1 MKIALVTDQ
10 HFGVRNDNTKFLD
23 YFEKFYSNIFF
34 PKLKEEGIDT
44 IIDLGDSFDR
54 RKFINYYSL
63 ERSYNM
69 FYDIIKANNM
79 KMYSLVGNHNDYFK
93 NTNDTNS
100 VDLLLSR
107 YDNIV
112 CVNEPITQDFDGL
125 DIVLLPWI
133 NSSNRDSSIEYI
145 KTSKAQAL
153 FGHLELQGFEMY
165 RGAINDHGD
174 DPNLFNKFDI
184 VCSGHFHH
192 KSTRG
197 NINYLGSPYEMT
209 WSDFNDP
216 KGFHIFDT
224 ATRELTFVQNPYTMF
239 NKVWYDDTD
248 ASVADIVDEDFSNLS
263 GTFVKVIVKNKTNPY
278 WFDMF
283 IDRIEKA
290 DVSHLQVVEDHLNLD
305 LEDDEDL
312 VNEAEDTL
320 TILKKYVDQLDI
332 KADKVLVDQLVRDL
346 YSEALSVS

>member
-1 MKIALVTDQ
+1 
-10 HFGVRNDNTKFLD
+10 
-23 YFEKFYSNIFF
+23 
-34 PKLKEEGIDT
+34 
-44 IIDLGDSFDR
+44 
-54 RKFINYYSL
+54 
-63 ERSYNM
+63 
-69 FYDIIKANNM
+69 
-79 KMYSLVGNHNDYFK
+79 
-93 NTNDTNS
+93 
-100 VDLLLSR
+100 
-107 YDNIV
+107 
-112 CVNEPITQDFDGL
+112 
-125 DIVLLPWI
+125 
-133 NSSNRDSSIEYI
+133 
-145 KTSKAQAL
+145 
-153 FGHLELQGFEMY
+153 
-165 RGAINDHGD
+165 
-174 DPNLFNKFDI
+174 
-184 VCSGHFHH
+184 
-192 KSTRG
+192 
-197 NINYLGSPYEMT
+197 MT

>member
-1 MKIALVTDQ
+1 
-10 HFGVRNDNTKFLD
+10 
-23 YFEKFYSNIFF
+23 
-34 PKLKEEGIDT
+34 
-44 IIDLGDSFDR
+44 
-54 RKFINYYSL
+54 
-63 ERSYNM
+63 
-69 FYDIIKANNM
+69 
-79 KMYSLVGNHNDYFK
+79 
-93 NTNDTNS
+93 
-100 VDLLLSR
+100 
-107 YDNIV
+107 
-112 CVNEPITQDFDGL
+112 
-125 DIVLLPWI
+125 LPWI
-133 NSSNRDSSIEYI
+133 NSGNRDASIQYVQY
-145 KTSKAQAL
+145 SKAQAL

-174 DPNLFNKFDI
+174 NPNLFSKFDI

-209 WSDFNDP
+209 WSDFSDP

-224 ATRELTFVQNPYTMF
+224 EKRELTFVQNSYTMF

-248 ASVADIVDEDFSNLS
+248 ATVADIVDEDFSNLTD
-263 GTFVKVIVKNKTNPY
+263 TFVKVIVKNKTNPY

-283 IDRIEKA
+283 IERIEKA

-305 LEDDEDL
+305 LDDDEDL

-320 TILKKYVDQLDI
+320 TILQKYVDQLDI
-332 KADKVLVDQLVRDL
+332 KADKVQVDQLVRDL